1 MENIY
6 DCLSI
11 QSCGISLI
19 WTKSQKQNK
28 SILSNK
34 LFQLKLKKK
43 KPAEFSGLLQ
53 PFRKKGMPQS
63 DLCNKYLRVLI

>member
-34 LFQLKLKKK
+34 LFRLKFKKKK
-43 KPAEFSGLLQ
+43 KPAEFSGLLL
-53 PFRKKGMPQS
+53 PFRKKECPRAIYVTNI
-63 DLCNKYLRVLI
+63 CAY